1 MVCGALGGVVNAS
14 LENVVQKALT
24 LTRRDGL
31 DFGCLAGKKED
42 FVSYTVKSLSEM
54 AGVSVRTLH
63 YYEEVGLLF
72 PKRSASNYRIY
83 DEADVQ
89 RLQQILLYRDAGMAL
104 EEIRRV
110 LDAPDFDVRH
120 ALHEHLERLERRR
133 DETDAMIASVRKTI
147 DHLERGVSMNDKE
160 KFEGM
165 KRQAVE
171 ENERA
176 YGKEARALYGN
187 EAIDASRE
195 KVLAMDEEE
204 WESAEELAAAI
215 LEQLAKAAA
224 TGDPEGDAARR
235 LCAMHKRWLCMYWP
249 DGMYTPEAHASLAEG
264 YVADERFRAYYDE
277 AVSGGAQFLR
287 DAVCAYCAR

>member
-1 MVCGALGGVVNAS
+1 MAWCAAALDGVVNAS

-110 LDAPDFDVRH
+110 LDAPDFDVRD

-133 DETDAMIASVRKTI
+133 E
-147 DHLERGVSMNDKE
+147 
-160 KFEGM
+160 
-165 KRQAVE
+165 
-171 ENERA
+171 
-176 YGKEARALYGN
+176 
-187 EAIDASRE
+187 
-195 KVLAMDEEE
+195 
-204 WESAEELAAAI
+204 
-215 LEQLAKAAA
+215 
-224 TGDPEGDAARR
+224 P
-235 LCAMHKRWLCMYWP
+235 
-249 DGMYTPEAHASLAEG
+249 TP
-264 YVADERFRAYYDE
+264 
-277 AVSGGAQFLR
+277 
-287 DAVCAYCAR
+287 